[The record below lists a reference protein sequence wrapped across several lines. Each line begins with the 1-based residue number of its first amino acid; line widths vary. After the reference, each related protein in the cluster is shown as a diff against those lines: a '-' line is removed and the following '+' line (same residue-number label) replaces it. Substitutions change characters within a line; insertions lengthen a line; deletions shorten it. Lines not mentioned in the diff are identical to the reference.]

1 MNSLHIIIDEKN
13 QKIFIFMTLFLLFC
27 MCNLRHFSC
36 NVLMYIDCAIS
47 WYKNACIKTLIIEM
61 EGQLTT
67 QGCPLPHFVHFFLH
81 TVLSSFFQY
90 SSMQINPTVY
100 SLHLIINEK
109 KGMECLTNMKKE
121 LMRN

>member
-1 MNSLHIIIDEKN
+1 MEKR
-13 QKIFIFMTLFLLFC
+13 IFISFAYHYVSNKFYCLLITCVIFVLVFLC
-27 MCNLRHFSC
+27 
-36 NVLMYIDCAIS
+36 IDCAIP